1 MKDEIQKY
9 LTALLPESS
18 DLFKE
23 MEKYALDHSVPIM
36 EPLGIQTLLH
46 FLMIQKP
53 KKILE
58 IGTAIGYSALKMAT
72 ALPDCEVITLERD
85 RVRLSE
91 AIEFLKRS
99 NSGNQITLIE
109 GDALELENEVMKHA
123 PFDAIF
129 IDAAKGQYRKFFE
142 LYTPFLSE
150 QGIVYSDNVLFK
162 GLVAV
167 KDHEKTRGMKIAEKL
182 NHYNEWLLQH
192 PNYKTIILD
201 SGDGLAVSLKES
213 REIENEA

>member
-1 MKDEIQKY
+1 MKDDIQQY
-9 LTALLPESS
+9 LESLLPESS
-18 DLFKE
+18 NLFKE
-23 MEKYALDHSVPIM
+23 MEKYAKDHSVPIM

-46 FLMIQKP
+46 FVMIQKP

-58 IGTAIGYSALKMAT
+58 IGTAIGYSALKLAT
-72 ALPDCEVITLERD
+72 ALPDSEVITLERD

-91 AIEFLKRS
+91 ATEFLKRS
-99 NSGNQITLIE
+99 KSGDQITIIE
-109 GDALELENEVMKHA
+109 GDALELENEVMKYA

-142 LYTPFLSE
+142 LYTPFLSA

-167 KDHEKTRGMKIAEKL
+167 KDVENTRGMKIASKL
-182 NHYNEWLLQH
+182 NKYNEWLLQH
-192 PNYKTIILD
+192 PDYRTIILD

-213 REIENEA
+213 RDTVHEA